1 MSNRLKSHK
10 HNDRVLHAV
19 IIWITAAAFAGAA
32 TADPTGDSPKLS
44 DDPPG
49 GIFLGGGGGGAGGAR
64 AALNSNKQAISSN
77 QASAGL
83 DEFNTCKLTHTSP
96 SSVDR
101 VPIATWW
108 WYTDSPANQ
117 MVKACVR
124 VGLRSK
130 SSVVGPYTVKIQS
143 TSGSSVSLSTSA
155 VTFGGALSMSPAW
168 AKSDWKLGRY
178 SSPICTSA
186 PINKSAVTGLK
197 QLELV
202 LPPQWGASGSCEIRF
217 GANPR
222 IPSPTAGN
230 VGLDNV
236 PKQPD

>member
-32 TADPTGDSPKLS
+32 TAGAVGDSPKLS

-49 GIFLGGGGGGAGGAR
+49 GIILGGGGGGAGRAS

-77 QASAGL
+77 QTSAGP
-83 DEFNTCKLTHTSP
+83 DEFNTCKLTHTISP
-96 SSVDR
+96 SVDR

-124 VGLRSK
+124 VGLRS
-130 SSVVGPYTVKIQS
+130 SSPVVGPYTVKIQS

-155 VTFGGALSMSPAW
+155 VPFG
-168 AKSDWKLGRY
+168 
-178 SSPICTSA
+178 
-186 PINKSAVTGLK
+186 
-197 QLELV
+197 
-202 LPPQWGASGSCEIRF
+202 
-217 GANPR
+217 
-222 IPSPTAGN
+222 
-230 VGLDNV
+230 
-236 PKQPD
+236 

>member
-10 HNDRVLHAV
+10 HNARVPHAV
-19 IIWITAAAFAGAA
+19 IIWITAAAFAGAG
-32 TADPTGDSPKLS
+32 TAGAAGDSPKLS
-44 DDPPG
+44 DDG
-49 GIFLGGGGGGAGGAR
+49 GAGIIIGGGGGGAGGAS

-83 DEFNTCKLTHTSP
+83 YEFNTCKLTHTFP

-124 VGLRSK
+124 VGLRS
-130 SSVVGPYTVKIQS
+130 SSPVVGLYTVKIQN
-143 TSGSSVSLSTSA
+143 TPESSVSLSTSA
-155 VTFGGALSMSPAW
+155 VPFGGTLSTSPAW
-168 AKSDWKLGRY
+168 ANSAWKRGRY

-186 PINKSAVTGLK
+186 PINKSAVTGSK

-202 LPPQWGASGSCEIRF
+202 LPKLYASGSCEIRF

-222 IPSPTAGN
+222 IPDPT
-230 VGLDNV
+230 VGKVVLENV